1 MIPEITLLK
10 KSNRSV
16 VLAQKGAARK
26 LPREPRVT
34 NNALSQTDRFPA
46 PHFTETLKSDYSL
59 SMRTLFVIPLVLM
72 SLVSLPSWGLTMD
85 DLVMRAGLYY
95 KKFTAVPFSG
105 EVEGQFNGSFN
116 DGKKEGAWEAYW
128 ENGQLYYKGSFKN
141 GKEEGS
147 WVIHHSNGLLRE
159 KGVYENGK
167 KEGFWEWFLNDGSVW
182 KNETGTFKKG
192 LKVSD

>member
-1 MIPEITLLK
+1 MIHVT
-10 KSNRSV
+10 R
-16 VLAQKGAARK
+16 G
-26 LPREPRVT
+26 PRFM

-46 PHFTETLKSDYSL
+46 PHFTDISKSDYSL
-59 SMRTLFVIPLVLM
+59 SMRTLFIIPLVLM
-72 SLVSLPSWGLTMD
+72 SLVSFPSWGLTMD